1 MSVHLFIKKENMQ
14 MLWEVISDEDIFK
27 FLAPDIQSK
36 IYITFFNNIQNFYES
51 EKSNTSTLV
60 DINKKYIM
68 LILNFIQKT
77 YPYKPSKIKIHNE
90 IPIDR
95 QFITSEEIQ
104 NDKKTRF
111 ERDLLQ
117 RQTEFENSIHIKP
130 PMVPDFAD
138 KEVDEPLKDID
149 KIVNEMKMR
158 RNYDVEK
165 IIQIQNNEE
174 KNDDWLKPQETSLK
188 PQETSLKPQETSLKP
203 QETSLKP
210 QETSDSPHLKTKHI
224 NKFRENNEK
233 KVSFANENI
242 TIFTEE
248 EEEEDNYLFSKLK
261 KINHEPTIEDRITY
275 LERNIQEINEKINK
289 IINALFNEDNKK

>member
-1 MSVHLFIKKENMQ
+1 

-188 PQETSLKPQETSLKP
+188 PQETSLKPQETS
-203 QETSLKP
+203 
-210 QETSDSPHLKTKHI
+210 DSPHLKTKHI